1 MFPYFYGA
9 ASGFGNDSSVFP
21 FIPFNL
27 FENQYY
33 SNHLTDEV
41 KAAIEERK
49 DEIRNEEDLH
59 RIADEIMKRR

>member
-27 FENQYY
+27 FDNQYY
-33 SNHLTDEV
+33 NSQLPDEV

-49 DEIRNEEDLH
+49 DEIKSEADLH
-59 RIADEIMKRR
+59 RIADEVMKRR